1 MPGKAMM
8 ARARASV
15 RALTS
20 GEFNLKAFNMR
31 VCLTGPMNSLASADA
46 LMQDRPMQGS
56 RQIDNT
62 QITNRIQ

>member
-1 MPGKAMM
+1 
-8 ARARASV
+8 
-15 RALTS
+15 
-20 GEFNLKAFNMR
+20 
-31 VCLTGPMNSLASADA
+31 MNSLASADA